1 MDRRTVLIWWRSQH
15 NSWQSTSGLLT
26 VVTKF
31 QSTNLVSTVWHAATT
46 VSTTAQFSSPE
57 AMNNGVRP
65 NSSWILTSAPLLIRY
80 LTSVVFAL
88 KQTIKLC
95 IILFIYIKM
104 KMFSIQRRL
113 VTYLP
118 FSFLLKAI
126 LYKNQ
131 HFM

>member
-1 MDRRTVLIWWRSQH
+1 MDMRTVLICWRSQH
-15 NSWQSTSGLLT
+15 NSWQSASGLLML
-26 VVTKF
+26 VTKF
-31 QSTNLVSTVWHAATT
+31 QSTNLVSTVRHADKS
-46 VSTTAQFSSPE
+46 VSTTTQLSSPQ

-65 NSSWILTSAPLLIRY
+65 NSSRTLTLAPLLIRY

-88 KQTIKLC
+88 KQTTKLC

-113 VTYLP
+113 VTYLT
-118 FSFLLKAI
+118 FHYLLKTV

-131 HFM
+131 HFK